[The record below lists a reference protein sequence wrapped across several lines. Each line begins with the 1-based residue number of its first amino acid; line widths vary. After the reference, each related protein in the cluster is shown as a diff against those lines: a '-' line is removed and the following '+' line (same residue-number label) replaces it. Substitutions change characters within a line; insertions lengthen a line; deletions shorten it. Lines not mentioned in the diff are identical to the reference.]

1 MIAWGSVLYLA
12 RLNHQGRLVKIS
24 SSTVGERG
32 RIGDRIRRARRAAKL
47 SQTALAERVGVTA
60 SAVAQWE
67 HPEGTSPALSRLQ
80 AIATATA
87 VNFEWLAT
95 GRGAQSRAR
104 RAEAADEPALK
115 LDLFALDDA
124 EEMLLRHF
132 RLLTPTARQALVT
145 LLNQLTR
152 GRRRAFGD

>member
-1 MIAWGSVLYLA
+1 M
-12 RLNHQGRLVKIS
+12 KIS
-24 SSTVGERG
+24 SSAAGERS

-67 HPEGTSPALSRLQ
+67 HPEGTSPALGRLQ

-95 GRGAQSRAR
+95 GRGAPSRAHGDG
-104 RAEAADEPALK
+104 EAPALK
-115 LDLFALDDA
+115 LELFALDES
-124 EEMLLRHF
+124 EETLLRLF
-132 RLLTPTARQALVT
+132 RALSPGARDAFVKLLRQLTP
-145 LLNQLTR
+145 
-152 GRRRAFGD
+152 GRRREFDD

>member
-1 MIAWGSVLYLA
+1 M
-12 RLNHQGRLVKIS
+12 KIS
-24 SSTVGERG
+24 STAAGRRG

-67 HPEGTSPALSRLQ
+67 HPDGTSPALGRVQ

-95 GRGAQSRAR
+95 GRGAPSHLHGSGGG
-104 RAEAADEPALK
+104 EAPALK
-115 LDLFALDDA
+115 LELFALDDA
-124 EEMLLRHF
+124 EEMLLRRF
-132 RLLTPTARQALVT
+132 RALTPRARESLVE
-145 LLNQLTR
+145 LLGELTP
-152 GRRRAFGD
+152 GRRRQFGD